1 MNPSHLEWAWF
12 QQELVASFQGG
23 EALELN
29 LQFAIYYINKVRNLI
44 GLFRHHTVTTLQ
56 HCTLTV

>member
-12 QQELVASFQGG
+12 QQELVASFQVG

-29 LQFAIYYINKVRNLI
+29 LQFAICNLLHKQGMQFNRVI
-44 GLFRHHTVTTLQ
+44 
-56 HCTLTV
+56 